1 MRLARYALRRLLL
14 VVPVLLG
21 VTLVAFLLTRIV
33 PGNPIERVAGP
44 YVSFERRAEM
54 KREARLDR
62 PFYEQFYLYVRDL
75 VVDREMGTSYTTAR
89 PVLED
94 LRERLPVSLELAT
107 LGMFLAI
114 VLAIPIGIASAVAKD
129 TWVDQLGRVISVVG
143 VSMPIFWLGLVLL
156 QVFFVNLDWAPAPM
170 GRLPTGMSEPEWV
183 TGWLLVDSAIAGDWE
198 VFTSALHH
206 LALPVFVIAFT
217 AMAPLARIT
226 RSAMIESLES
236 DYVRTAKALG
246 LPSRVI
252 IYQHALKN
260 ALLPI
265 LTMIAAVY
273 GYALGGSVLVELVF
287 AWPGLGTYSYNAIMA
302 SDFPAIQG
310 FILLITVAYVLVYL
324 IVDLL
329 IAMLDPR
336 VEY

>member
-14 VVPVLLG
+14 AVPVLLG
-21 VTLVAFLLTRIV
+21 ITFIAFALTRVV
-33 PGNPIERVAGP
+33 PGNPIDRVAGP
-44 YVSFERRAEM
+44 YVSQERRAEM

-62 PFYEQFYLYVRDL
+62 PFYEQFILYVRDL
-75 VVDREMGTSYTTAR
+75 VVRRDMGTSYTTAQ
-89 PVLED
+89 PVAED
-94 LRERLPVSLELAT
+94 LRERLPITFELT
-107 LGMFLAI
+107 TVGMLLA
-114 VLAIPIGIASAVAKD
+114 VALAVPLGIASAAAKD
-129 TWVDQLGRVISVVG
+129 RWLDQSARVISVVG
-143 VSMPIFWLGLVLL
+143 VSMPVFWLGLVML
-156 QVFFVNLDWAPAPM
+156 QVFFVKLDWVPAPM
-170 GRLPTGMSEPEWV
+170 GRLSTLLAEPARV
-183 TGWLLVDSAIAGDWE
+183 TGLLLADAALAGQWD
-198 VFTSALHH
+198 VFLDAARH
-206 LALPVFVIAFT
+206 LVLPVFIIAFT

-236 DYVRTAKALG
+236 DYIRTARALG

-252 IYQHALKN
+252 VFQHALRN

-265 LTMIAAVY
+265 ITMTAAVY
-273 GYALGGSVLVELVF
+273 GYTLGGEVLVELVF
-287 AWPGLGTYSYNAIMA
+287 AWPGLGTYAYNAILA

-310 FILLITVAYVLVYL
+310 FILLVTLMYVFIYL